1 MNKKNFNEVLKQR
14 ELAEAGKASDDGK
27 MSLDSTERVK
37 VLSPGQLVFKR
48 FINNKL
54 AIVGSVILI
63 FMFLFAFVMPLF
75 YPYSQTEIFYKYDK
89 SIVNYA
95 MASERAEYPLMQL
108 EGTEEIHYTVKN
120 YLTATINDIQTNG
133 LSEKILLDE
142 SGASYLVKKFNENIY
157 TLSTAPRTE
166 IGTLTTQLKYADYNG
181 ILKALQ
187 YAPGCAQ
194 LEGFEDALLAA
205 INGGMTEFK
214 LDNMTFALVA
224 GRKQTYTIYATDGGF
239 SYVSTV
245 LGEEFE
251 NAVSENLDNS
261 NFVYKNKNYSI
272 VEANGE
278 YTVYEMGNQQ
288 VVGYMTNYVF
298 DAYDD
303 SFVISDAFKLDAIV
317 AFVEGSTFS
326 ENGTDYKVVNAD
338 DEMYVYAENNE
349 TTPVAVFSNMV
360 IRNYDGTDTLEFA
373 FKEKV
378 HDVVEEMMTSGL
390 QETTFTWDIA
400 QVDSNG
406 EYTLDADGNQIKEAT
421 EMKVVLKNNSYVIS
435 CPTVTYLI
443 DIFASP
449 SKTHWVGT
457 DGDGMDVLAR
467 MMYGGRVTLIFC
479 FVTIIIEMVLG
490 VIMGGIAGFFGGW
503 VDNII
508 MRAVDVFYCIP
519 SMPILII
526 LGAVFD
532 SLKMAPYTRVAWM
545 MAVLGFLGWAGVA
558 RMVRG
563 QILSLRE
570 QEFMVAAE
578 SIGLKTRRR
587 IFKHLVPNVMPQLI
601 VSASSGLGG
610 IIIMESTLSFLG
622 LGVKHPLATW
632 GTMINSV
639 STAEAMV
646 RYTYIWIP
654 VGLLIC
660 LTVIAFNFVGD
671 GLRDAFDPKMKR

>member
-14 ELAEAGKASDDGK
+14 ELEEAGKTSDDGK
-27 MSLDSTERVK
+27 MTLDSTERVK

-48 FINNKL
+48 FIKNKL
-54 AIVGSVILI
+54 AIIGSVVLI
-63 FMFLFAFVMPLF
+63 FMFIFAFIMPIF

-89 SIVNYA
+89 SVVNYA
-95 MASERAEYPLMQL
+95 MASERTEFPLIQL
-108 EGTEEIHYTVKN
+108 EGTGEIHYTVKN
-120 YLTATINDIQTNG
+120 FLTGTIKDIQAIG
-133 LSEKILLDE
+133 SGEKILEDE
-142 SGASYLVKKFNENIY
+142 NGVSYLVKEFNENIY

-166 IGTLTTQLKYADYNG
+166 IGTMTSQLKYADYNG
-181 ILKALQ
+181 ILQSLT
-187 YAPGCAQ
+187 YAPGCAE
-194 LEGFEDALLAA
+194 LDGFEAELTKA
-205 INGGMTEFK
+205 INGGKTEFTV
-214 LDNMTFALVA
+214 DGTTFEIVA
-224 GRKQTYTIYATDGGF
+224 GRKQTYAVYATDGGF
-239 SYVSTV
+239 SYVSTA
-245 LGEEFE
+245 LGSDFE
-251 NAVSENLDNS
+251 AA
-261 NFVYKNKNYSI
+261 
-272 VEANGE
+272 VEANLGNASFTHKGKNYAIVE
-278 YTVYEMGNQQ
+278 VADGHTVYEMGAQQ

-303 SFVISDAFKLDAIV
+303 TFTVSEEFKRNAVIAA
-317 AFVEGSTFS
+317 VEGKNFTVDGK
-326 ENGTDYKVVNAD
+326 EYKVVS
-338 DEMYVYAENNE
+338 EEEETYVYAVSDDA
-349 TTPVAVFSNMV
+349 TPVVVMSSMV

-378 HDVVEEMMTSGL
+378 HDVVESMEESGL
-390 QETTFTWDIA
+390 LESTFTWDIA

-406 EYTLDADGNQIKEAT
+406 EYTLDAEGNPIKEAT
-421 EMKVVLKNNSYVIS
+421 EVKIVLKNGSYVMS
-435 CPTVTYLI
+435 CPTTTYLI
-443 DIFASP
+443 DIFAKP
-449 SKTHWVGT
+449 SKDHWFGT

-467 MMYGGRVTLIFC
+467 MMYGGRVSLIFC
-479 FVTIIIEMVLG
+479 FITVFIEIILG

-526 LGAVFD
+526 LGSVFD
-532 SLKMAPYTRVAWM
+532 SLKMEPYTRVAWM
-545 MAVLGFLGWAGVA
+545 MVVLGVLGWAGVA

-578 SIGLKTRRR
+578 SIGLRTRRR

-601 VSASSGLGG
+601 VTASSALGG

-639 STAEAMV
+639 STAEAMI

-654 VGLLIC
+654 VGMLIC
-660 LTVIAFNFVGD
+660 FTVIAFNFVGD

>member
-14 ELAEAGKASDDGK
+14 EIEEAGKASDDGK
-27 MSLDSTERVK
+27 MTLDSTERVK

-48 FINNKL
+48 FIKNKL
-54 AIVGSVILI
+54 AIVGSVVLI
-63 FMFLFAFVMPLF
+63 FMFVFAFIMPLF

-89 SIVNYA
+89 SVVDYA
-95 MASERAEYPLMQL
+95 MASERAEYPLLQL
-108 EGTEEIHYTVKN
+108 EGTGEIHYTVKN
-120 YLTATINDIQTNG
+120 FLTGTVKEIQANG
-133 LSEKILLDE
+133 SGEKILEDE
-142 SGASYLVKKFNENIY
+142 NGVSYLVKEFNENIY

-166 IGTLTTQLKYADYNG
+166 IGTMTSQLKYADYNG
-181 ILKALQ
+181 ILSALT
-187 YAPGCAQ
+187 YAPGCAE
-194 LEGFEDALLAA
+194 LEGFEDALTKA
-205 INGGMTEFK
+205 IGAGKTEFTV
-214 LDNMTFALVA
+214 DGTTFEIVA
-224 GRKQTYTIYATDGGF
+224 GRKQTYAVYATDGGF
-239 SYVSTV
+239 SYVSAV

-251 NAVSENLDNS
+251 AAVEANIANTS
-261 NFVYKNKNYSI
+261 FTHKGKNYSI
-272 VEANGE
+272 VETADGHA
-278 YTVYEMGNQQ
+278 VYEMGEQQ

-303 SFVISDAFKLDAIV
+303 TFVVSDEFKLNAV
-317 AFVEGSTFS
+317 GAAVEGKNFKADGS
-326 ENGTDYKVVNAD
+326 EYKVVT
-338 DEMYVYAENNE
+338 EEEETYVYAVGDDA
-349 TTPVAVFSNMV
+349 TPVAVMSSMV

-378 HDVVEEMMTSGL
+378 HDVVESMEASGL
-390 QETTFTWDIA
+390 LETTFEWDIA

-406 EYTLDADGNQIKEAT
+406 EYTLDADGNPIKEAT
-421 EMKVVLKNNSYVIS
+421 EVKIVLKNGSYVMS
-435 CPTVTYLI
+435 APTTTYLI
-443 DIFASP
+443 DIFAKP
-449 SKTHWVGT
+449 SKDHWFGT

-467 MMYGGRVTLIFC
+467 MMYGGRVSLIFC
-479 FVTIIIEMVLG
+479 FITIFIEMVLG

-526 LGAVFD
+526 LGSVFD
-532 SLKMAPYTRVAWM
+532 SLKMEPYTRVAWM
-545 MAVLGFLGWAGVA
+545 MVVLGVLGWAGVA

-578 SIGLKTRRR
+578 SIGLRTRRR

-654 VGLLIC
+654 VGMLIC
-660 LTVIAFNFVGD
+660 MTVIAFNFVGD

>member
-14 ELAEAGKASDDGK
+14 EIEEAGKASDDGK

-54 AIVGSVILI
+54 AIVGSAILI

-75 YPYSQTEIFYKYDK
+75 YPYSQTQIFYKYDS
-89 SIVNYA
+89 SIIDYA
-95 MASERAEYPLMQL
+95 MASERTEYTLMQVEPEL
-108 EGTEEIHYTVKN
+108 ELHYTVKN
-120 YLTATINDIQTNG
+120 NLTAMISKMTQSGQTDALLTDADGNMYNIVKIND
-133 LSEKILLDE
+133 
-142 SGASYLVKKFNENIY
+142 NIY
-157 TLSTAPRTE
+157 TLSATE
-166 IGTLTTQLKYADYNG
+166 RKEVAYISGEKKYAEYSAISDEMVLESNVEEIEGLKEAALDAIQKKKAEFSHAG
-181 ILKALQ
+181 IDFTIVSGK
-187 YAPGCAQ
+187 
-194 LEGFEDALLAA
+194 
-205 INGGMTEFK
+205 M
-214 LDNMTFALVA
+214 
-224 GRKQTYTIYATDGGF
+224 RTYTINMLGGGI
-239 SYVSTV
+239 SYVGNN
-245 LGEEFE
+245 LGADFE
-251 NAVSENLDNS
+251 NLVNESAEQGSFEWEGKKYAVSVENDVTR
-261 NFVYKNKNYSI
+261 VYDLS
-272 VEANGE
+272 GQ
-278 YTVYEMGNQQ
+278 TVI
-288 VVGYMTNYVF
+288 GYLTNYVF
-298 DAYDD
+298 DAYDNPTLITDEFKRNAIAATVEED
-303 SFVISDAFKLDAIV
+303 SFTVDGVEYNVVEEEEERYIYAASDA
-317 AFVEGSTFS
+317 
-326 ENGTDYKVVNAD
+326 
-338 DEMYVYAENNE
+338 

-360 IRNYDGTDTLEFA
+360 IRNYDGTDNLEFA

-378 HDVVEEMMTSGL
+378 HEVVEEMQNSGKL
-390 QETTFTWDIA
+390 ESSFTWAIA
-400 QVDSNG
+400 QVNSEG
-406 EYTLDADGNQIKEAT
+406 EYTLDAEGNPIKEDV
-421 EMKVVLKNNSYVIS
+421 EVKIVNKNGSYVMS

-443 DIFASP
+443 DIFAKP
-449 SKTHWVGT
+449 SKDHWFGT

-467 MMYGGRVTLIFC
+467 MMYGGRVSLIFC
-479 FVTIIIEMVLG
+479 FVTIIIEMILG

-532 SLKMAPYTRVAWM
+532 SLKMEPYTRVMWM
-545 MAVLGFLGWAGVA
+545 MAVLGILGWASVA

-578 SIGLKTRRR
+578 AIGLRTKRR

-601 VSASSGLGG
+601 VTASSGLGG
-610 IIIMESTLSFLG
+610 IIITESTLSFLG